1 MKGGDYMS
9 TIKNYL
15 EISAVHKA
23 MQDEKIWEQTLSM
36 QKIIQDHWEA
46 SGLMALQQ
54 SIQLAIQPTLDAMAP
69 LSSAIA
75 ESMAGVASLNKLNLG
90 IQQVQD
96 IHKLMQPMAQYQSLL
111 QKISKSISIKP
122 ISDSIDLSELTLDF
136 DITDDYNV
144 TADSLSEEESELVNE
159 ISRDNK
165 LISYLKSKYHQFKEL
180 PSEKVALYFWNDYI
194 RPILIGLI
202 IANLAK

>member
-1 MKGGDYMS
+1 MS

-122 ISDSIDLSELTLDF
+122 ISDSIDLSELKLDF
-136 DITDDYNV
+136 DITDDSNV
-144 TADSLSEEESELVNE
+144 TADSLSEEESEIVNE

-165 LISYLKSKYHQFKEL
+165 LISYLKSKYHQFKDL
-180 PSEKVALYFWNDYI
+180 PPEKVALYLWNDYI
-194 RPILIGLI
+194 RPIIIGLI
-202 IANLAK
+202 TANLVK

>member
-1 MKGGDYMS
+1 MS

-15 EISAVHKA
+15 EMSAMHKA
-23 MQDEKIWEQTLSM
+23 MQNEKLWEQTLSM
-36 QKIIQDHWEA
+36 QKIIHDHWEA

-54 SIQLAIQPTLDAMAP
+54 SIQLAMQPTLDAMAP

-136 DITDDYNV
+136 DITDDSSDMI
-144 TADSLSEEESELVNE
+144 DSLSDEEFELINE

-180 PSEKVALYFWNDYI
+180 PPEKVALYLWNNYI
-194 RPILIGLI
+194 QPIIIGLI
-202 IANLAK
+202 TANLAK